1 VAYNITLNKSAI
13 RFLEKINEPFYSRIK
28 EAIYNLGEN
37 PRPQGSLK
45 LKNRDGF
52 RIRVGDYRIIYNI
65 LEDIVTVN
73 IINLGHRRNI
83 YD

>member
-1 VAYNITLNKSAI
+1 MAYNITLSKSAI